1 MRHILIA
8 LTAATAFTLAFN
20 IASGSGAKASDV
32 VVISAFARA
41 SATPVAKSAA
51 VYVTIVN
58 NAAEADRLLSISTP
72 AAARAELHQSVVEG
86 GVMKMQP
93 KGHAESLPGATLEMS
108 PGGVHIMLMGLSA
121 PLKEGGS
128 VEVTLTFENAGQIT
142 ATVPVQGVA
151 ANHASGG

>member
-1 MRHILIA
+1 
-8 LTAATAFTLAFN
+8 
-20 IASGSGAKASDV
+20 
-32 VVISAFARA
+32 
-41 SATPVAKSAA
+41 
-51 VYVTIVN
+51 
-58 NAAEADRLLSISTP
+58 
-72 AAARAELHQSVVEG
+72 
-86 GVMKMQP
+86 MKMQP
-93 KGHAESLPGATLEMS
+93 RGHAELLPGATLEMS